1 MTAIPWGNSST
12 ENLSNEDHCGLED
25 AKKRILEFIAV
36 QKYTKRMEAM
46 NIPAE
51 VKEVIE
57 EKLNELRWGFIFH
70 AHHFTV
76 YYFLTD
82 RAVVELYQTL

>member
-1 MTAIPWGNSST
+1 MNPGKLRFLDNHSFNETLNHLDFMTAIPWGNSST

-25 AKKRILEFIAV
+25 AKKRILVFIAV

-46 NIPAE
+46 NIPAK

-57 EKLNELRWGFIFH
+57 EKLNELR
-70 AHHFTV
+70 
-76 YYFLTD
+76 
-82 RAVVELYQTL
+82 